1 MRTLLAIFFLLLPS
15 ILLWIKWYHEYTEKL
30 LDTAE
35 RRICLILL
43 GSYIVVIAVFGA
55 ESVEGIEDR
64 MPGSDY
70 FKSFLSCYAYPGI
83 GFAIVLFPKV
93 AAEFTRH
100 YLPLARANL
109 LGLFSVFGWFI
120 LVISALW
127 GVIVHG

>member
-1 MRTLLAIFFLLLPS
+1 MRTFQAISFLLLPS
-15 ILLWIKWYHEYTEKL
+15 MLLWIKWYHEYTEKL

-35 RRICLILL
+35 SRVCLVLL
-43 GSYIVVIAVFGA
+43 GSYIIVILVFGA
-55 ESVEGIEDR
+55 ESVEGIENR
-64 MPGSDY
+64 IPSSDY
-70 FKSFLSCYAYPGI
+70 FRSFLSFYVYPGA

-100 YLPLARANL
+100 YLPLARVNL

-120 LVISALW
+120 LVVSALS